1 MLMFLIW
8 LAIVGLV
15 VGAVARALVPGP
27 DAMGILGTICL
38 GIAGSFVGGLLVGLL
53 LKPGDG
59 EAYSPVGFIG
69 SVVGAVVLLLLFRA
83 AGNRRTVR
91 YR

>member
-1 MLMFLIW
+1 MLLVLVW

-38 GIAGSFVGGLLVGLL
+38 GLAGSFIGGLLVGLL
-53 LKPGDG
+53 LKPNDG
-59 EAYSPVGFIG
+59 QAYSPVGFIG

-83 AGNRRTVR
+83 ASGRTTAR